1 MSREVLFYE
10 TIFPFNLKEND
21 SRKMFKE
28 SYLIDNGV
36 HRNESVNDRYEN
48 LQQNRTHSDNENE
61 EV

>member
-36 HRNESVNDRYEN
+36 HRNENVNDRYEN